1 MAKSWQVLNYLRP
14 EGGTIAIGEEYEG
27 IQFISAEPFTKE
39 EYQAAFDIVDE
50 LNTKKELDEAA
61 KKEAALAKL
70 AVLGLDVDDL
80 KALGLG

>member
-27 IQFISAEPFTKE
+27 IQFVSTEPFTKE
-39 EYQAAFDIVDE
+39 EYEAAFDVVDE
-50 LNTKKELDEAA
+50 LNAKKELDEAA

-70 AVLGLDVDDL
+70 AALGLDVDDL